1 MRPSDE
7 ELQVTVSAR
16 AQEMGRDVPPSDIQ
30 VFWMDNDPAPGVS
43 AFIARYT
50 WADNRA
56 ALTGIVVDGSTVTAP
71 GDAVAVLF
79 DRWESTGGFPDAD
92 HVADAVAFL
101 LGSAGPQFVVHG
113 DADVD
118 ALVSQD
124 EWKRHVQPPS
134 LVSVDGRPGVRFW
147 WLLRTDLSEMEVF
160 RTAVG
165 TIDVRNRFIRDFVN
179 GSAEQA

>member
-1 MRPSDE
+1 MRPSDD
-7 ELQVTVSAR
+7 ELQATVSAR
-16 AQEMGRDVPPSDIQ
+16 AEEMGQDVPPSDIRIL
-30 VFWMDNDPAPGVS
+30 WMADDPAPGVS

-56 ALTGIVVDGSTVTAP
+56 ALTGLVVDDRIVTSP
-71 GDAVAVLF
+71 GDAVAALF
-79 DRWESTGGFPDAD
+79 DRWEATGGFPDAD
-92 HVADAVAFL
+92 RVADAVAFL

-113 DADVD
+113 DTDVD

-124 EWKRHVQPPS
+124 EWKQHVQPPR
-134 LVSVDGRPGVRFW
+134 LVTVDGQPGVRFW

-160 RTAVG
+160 RTAGG
-165 TIDVRNRFIRDFVN
+165 TIDVRNRFIRDFMN